1 MHFLDARFISSV
13 HARMMPALYLSETLK
28 KQPTSL
34 VIMLPDTNL
43 TQMVKRLFAD
53 ADGALS
59 VGKIYDAVEE
69 SHPISEYQKEFTPYH
84 EPRFHHEIRAIIN
97 QLVQSG
103 EIIRVE
109 RGKYK
114 KA

>member
-1 MHFLDARFISSV
+1 
-13 HARMMPALYLSETLK
+13 
-28 KQPTSL
+28 
-34 VIMLPDTNL
+34 MLPAANL
-43 TQMVKRLFAD
+43 TKIVKNLFKD
-53 ADGALS
+53 ADGALC
-59 VGKIYDAVEE
+59 VGEIYDAVEKNY
-69 SHPISEYQKEFTPYH
+69 PISEYQEEFTRYH

-97 QLVQSG
+97 QLMQNG

>member
-1 MHFLDARFISSV
+1 MFVLH
-13 HARMMPALYLSETLK
+13 LSETLK
-28 KQPTSL
+28 RQSISI
-34 VIMLPDTNL
+34 VITMLPDTNL
-43 TQMVKRLFAD
+43 TQRVKRLFVD
-53 ADGALS
+53 AEGALR
-59 VGKIYDAVEE
+59 VGEIYDSVEKNYPL
-69 SHPISEYQKEFTPYH
+69 SVNQKELTRYH

-97 QLVQSG
+97 QLMQNG